1 MIYLLWSGCRMSLPT
16 LTRVQSI
23 PKWVW
28 CKHQNGKIKLY
39 VSAIC
44 ISGAAAKQTL
54 WCLPAGSNFAQL
66 NKENDHVFSRW
77 QKTVTWGIR
86 PISQRPATSANWD
99 RVPDI
104 HPQFLR
110 RWQLVDGK
118 CEGLQRPIKTARNT
132 IHLYWQLRSIHVH
145 VQLKLKLSQI
155 HPKSKLSTNI

>member
-1 MIYLLWSGCRMSLPT
+1 MSHVITHFNSCPEYSKMSLMQTSKWLDKT
-16 LTRVQSI
+16 LCICNLHIRG
-23 PKWVW
+23 
-28 CKHQNGKIKLY
+28 CGKANTLM
-39 VSAIC
+39 SAC
-44 ISGAAAKQTL
+44 WLQFLTVKQ
-54 WCLPAGSNFAQL
+54 
-66 NKENDHVFSRW
+66 KNDHVFSRW